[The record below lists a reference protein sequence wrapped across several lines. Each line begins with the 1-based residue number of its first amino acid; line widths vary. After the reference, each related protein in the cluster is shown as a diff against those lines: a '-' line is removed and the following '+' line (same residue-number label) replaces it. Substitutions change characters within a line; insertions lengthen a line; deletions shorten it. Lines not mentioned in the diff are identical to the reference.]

1 MPSLAV
7 VATIGYEGRGVDDL
21 VAALRDAGVALVVD
35 VRATP
40 LSRKPG
46 LSKGALAAALADAGI
61 GYEHLGGLGNP
72 RDNRDAFRA
81 GHAAARRRYTRRL
94 DREGAA
100 DLARLRSL
108 VGGDPI
114 ALLCLERD
122 HEVCHRSV
130 IADRLQRDDP
140 TIVVR
145 HL

>member
-1 MPSLAV
+1 VAV
-7 VATIGYEGRGVDDL
+7 
-21 VAALRDAGVALVVD
+21 LREAGVTLVID

-40 LSRKPG
+40 ISRKPG
-46 LSKGALAAALADAGI
+46 LSRRSLAAALGEAGI

-81 GHAAARRRYTRRL
+81 GQPAARRLYARRL

-108 VGGDPI
+108 VGREPI
-114 ALLCLERD
+114 ALLCVERD
-122 HEVCHRSV
+122 HERCHRAA
-130 IADRLQRDDP
+130 IGERLGRDDP